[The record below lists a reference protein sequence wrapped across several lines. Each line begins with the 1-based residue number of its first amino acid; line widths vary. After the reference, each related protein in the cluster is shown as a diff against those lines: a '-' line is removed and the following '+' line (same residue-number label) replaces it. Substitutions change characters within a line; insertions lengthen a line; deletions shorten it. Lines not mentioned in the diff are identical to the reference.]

1 MKSEL
6 CNAVPID
13 DRIPALFAPYG
24 VSREVVEKVSGMMRF
39 ENYYGENDCSGCCP
53 ECMLTTESHCAHCA
67 QFRRAGGVHIPE
79 GYDYSH
85 LIASPAKQ
93 DDKVFDTARFD
104 VLLTEY
110 DRILL
115 GFGMRIT
122 WQV

>member
-1 MKSEL
+1 
-6 CNAVPID
+6 
-13 DRIPALFAPYG
+13 
-24 VSREVVEKVSGMMRF
+24 MMRF
-39 ENYYGENDCSGCCP
+39 ENYYGENNCSACCP
-53 ECMLTTESHCAHCA
+53 ECMLTECHCAHCP
-67 QFRRAGGVHIPE
+67 QFRRAGSVHIPE